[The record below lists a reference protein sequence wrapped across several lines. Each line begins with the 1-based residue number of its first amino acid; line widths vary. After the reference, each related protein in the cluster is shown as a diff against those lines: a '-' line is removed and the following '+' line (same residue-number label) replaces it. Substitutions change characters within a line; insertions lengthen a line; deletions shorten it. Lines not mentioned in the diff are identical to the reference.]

1 MRASVSFLLLL
12 LLAVGAARADFVTDI
27 NCFNSEYGCGD
38 QVAVSIIVGGHSA
51 TCLCSNGTRLVLEGI
66 YSANSTFEGVNTT
79 FRADNGVVSAAG
91 CPANLTWSQAAS
103 WAEPCNGAVDMSQQ
117 CSSACRAAVASD
129 SVSRDCFYNFLANS
143 FFGTPPPSRS
153 TVDAF
158 YTECTT
164 PVPPPPPPPSAAP
177 ATAAASVLAIGATVA
192 GAALLLA

>member
-1 MRASVSFLLLL
+1 MEESALCICLLPGVSSMQIFISPALPAHHLTHDRPRG
-12 LLAVGAARADFVTDI
+12 LAKS
-27 NCFNSEYGCGD
+27 CLNSRPPG
-38 QVAVSIIVGGHSA
+38 
-51 TCLCSNGTRLVLEGI
+51 L
-66 YSANSTFEGVNTT
+66 
-79 FRADNGVVSAAG
+79 
-91 CPANLTWSQAAS
+91 QAAS

-177 ATAAASVLAIGATVA
+177 ATVSPVLAGCCSCQQLRGHPA
-192 GAALLLA
+192 GLLA